1 MSHTWWNETGEFQ
14 ALHALNALRVP
25 WITNSLVEK
34 QDQPSPL
41 HTKPLLGLQILDA
54 GSGGGILSEVPFSPY
69 FCPFNSTFSSAH
81 IFLILSQYNIIISKY
96 IHETPPNLVFSTTS
110 AHVFSLTYHNKTKN

>member
-1 MSHTWWNETGEFQ
+1 MNRLGSQNKRWHSNDVRPIAQSTIDEEEREKFQKLSHTWWNETGEFQ

-34 QDQPSPL
+34 QDQPSLL

-54 GSGGGILSEVPFSPY
+54 GSGGGILSEVPSPH
-69 FCPFNSTFSSAH
+69 FCSSLPFPAH
-81 IFLILSQYNIIISKY
+81 FFLILSQYN
-96 IHETPPNLVFSTTS
+96 
-110 AHVFSLTYHNKTKN
+110 

>member
-1 MSHTWWNETGEFQ
+1 MNRLGSQNKRWHSNDARPIAQSTIDEEEREKFQKLSHTWWNETGEFQ

-54 GSGGGILSEVPFSPY
+54 GSGGGILSEVPSPH
-69 FCPFNSTFSSAH
+69 FCSSLPFPAH
-81 IFLILSQYNIIISKY
+81 FFLILSQYN
-96 IHETPPNLVFSTTS
+96 
-110 AHVFSLTYHNKTKN
+110 